1 MCTRPTLVAA
11 ATILLLLPGC
21 KAHGGDANQM
31 VAPAGDNS
39 ATPNLATES
48 SPADSA
54 TGSATAFL
62 TLYVGKHPS
71 EQLSGRTFL
80 DQPAV
85 KAAVEKTV
93 PDPAVRDFI
102 FHYDGPDAPIVD
114 KNGRLLA
121 WGCERHNCGYHNW
134 SILIAPEQSDAEVC
148 FYHDNKRSDGTS
160 RWFLPGGRTETA
172 RTPFAN

>member
-1 MCTRPTLVAA
+1 MLIHPALAAA

-21 KAHGGDANQM
+21 KAHGGDTNQAA
-31 VAPAGDNS
+31 APVGGNS
-39 ATPNLATES
+39 ATTNLATGS
-48 SPADSA
+48 PPADNA
-54 TGSATAFL
+54 TVGATAFL

-80 DQPAV
+80 DQPVV

-102 FHYDGPDAPIVD
+102 FHYNGPDAPIVD

-121 WGCERHNCGYHNW
+121 
-134 SILIAPEQSDAEVC
+134 
-148 FYHDNKRSDGTS
+148 
-160 RWFLPGGRTETA
+160 
-172 RTPFAN
+172 